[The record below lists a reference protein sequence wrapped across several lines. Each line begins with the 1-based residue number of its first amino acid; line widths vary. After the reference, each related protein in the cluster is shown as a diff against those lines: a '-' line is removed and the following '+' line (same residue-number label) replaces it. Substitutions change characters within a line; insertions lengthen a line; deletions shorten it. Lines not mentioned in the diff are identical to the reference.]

1 MNVTMKKPD
10 MDLNEAV
17 RAQMGRAVRSLIER
31 FVEIGEACVTEARVN
46 GNYTDRTG
54 NLRSSIGYVVAYLG
68 SVVASS
74 SFAPVAC
81 ATEGPDAGR
90 ALAEMVASQYPQ
102 GLVLVLVAGMDYAVY
117 VQDKGY
123 NVLDS
128 AEILADKLVSQLR
141 AS

>member
-10 MDLNEAV
+10 TDLSEAV
-17 RAQMGRAVRSLIER
+17 RAQMESAVRTLIGR
-31 FVEIGEACVTEARVN
+31 FVEIGEKCVTEARVN

-54 NLRSSIGYVVAYLG
+54 NLRSSIGYVVAYRG

-74 SFAPVAC
+74 SFAPVAG

-90 ALAEMVASQYPQ
+90 ALAERVASQYPQ

-128 AEILADKLVSQLR
+128 AEILADKLISQLR
-141 AS
+141 AE